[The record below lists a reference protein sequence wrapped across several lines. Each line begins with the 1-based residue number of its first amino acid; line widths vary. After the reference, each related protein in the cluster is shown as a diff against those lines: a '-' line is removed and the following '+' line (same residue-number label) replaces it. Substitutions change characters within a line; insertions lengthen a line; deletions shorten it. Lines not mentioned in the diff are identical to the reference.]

1 MTANGDGDKKIWA
14 TEFGAPTNGPS
25 GSSVSEADQSRMLAK
40 GYTLFGTYT
49 WAGPLFW
56 YSHRDLGATTDTR
69 ENFFGLLRNDF
80 SPKPSYSAYR
90 TAVVGG

>member
-1 MTANGDGDKKIWA
+1 MCVLAHPDDESLGTG
-14 TEFGAPTNGPS
+14 GA
-25 GSSVSEADQSRMLAK
+25 LAK